1 LTILFKPPQ
10 LLSTA
15 AASKKIAKVLRFF
28 ITIWL
33 FV

>member
-1 LTILFKPPQ
+1 LSILFTPPQ
-10 LLSTA
+10 LLSSA
-15 AASKKIAKVLRFF
+15 ATSRKIAKVLRFF